1 MIFLSYKKIYTRII
15 GIGRDLADVMER
27 GKMDE
32 LCVCVQETRLNTSK
46 ARCIGGGFIEFL
58 NF

>member
-32 LCVCVQETRLNTSK
+32 LCVCAGDQVEYKQGQMHWRW
-46 ARCIGGGFIEFL
+46 IH
-58 NF
+58 

>member
-1 MIFLSYKKIYTRII
+1 MIFLSHKKIYTRII

-32 LCVCVQETRLNTSK
+32 LCVCRRPGCIQ
-46 ARCIGGGFIEFL
+46 ARPDALEVDSL